1 VGFFAKSRTAMPNA
15 VARVSKTRPEMQ
27 PQIDGS
33 TDIGCRFVCGSLRKQ
48 LDLDKFR
55 LVAAHDEVVI
65 PKANL
70 HGPAE
75 QCGAHHLA
83 FRARYETEIRKSFAY
98 LSAEHNA

>member
-1 VGFFAKSRTAMPNA
+1 MPNA

-65 PKANL
+65 SVADVL
-70 HGPAE
+70 GPLE
-75 QCGAHHLA
+75 GRGAQDFPFDA
-83 FRARYETEIRKSFAY
+83 
-98 LSAEHNA
+98 